1 MMNVRTSGLDRYYN
15 IAKVLLCLTP
25 FVCLAYLSMGA
36 ARTGGSISMAIGE
49 DPKLAVMFLVS
60 MINPFIAYLLI
71 FMQKRLAL
79 DAGYAAVNLSLL
91 IAAEMLLQNVW
102 YILLLGFLLYKTLKT
117 YGITLREAF
126 NKEWNNKF
134 LGTVSGSLVVMALAG
149 ICLFAT
155 IRIAMH

>member
-1 MMNVRTSGLDRYYN
+1 
-15 IAKVLLCLTP
+15 
-25 FVCLAYLSMGA
+25 
-36 ARTGGSISMAIGE
+36 MAIGE

-91 IAAEMLLQNVW
+91 IAAQMLLQNVW

-126 NKEWNNKF
+126 KKEWNNKF

-155 IRIAMH
+155 VRIAMH